1 MSELRL
7 EDESEEKNNKVNSL
21 LKIDDNDEEE
31 LEGENNSDGEGDDNE
46 ITEVEEDPVTVQTK
60 HSIIDS
66 PFSRLGVVG
75 GAFGA
80 GFLMVFL
87 MLNGVFNNQST
98 VKKDSIK
105 TADSQEEKSVFQ
117 EEKDGNVYAKLAL
130 AKQQEELEKINK
142 LKSEKPEKPKQEAV
156 TQTPKP
162 AATPTPPT
170 PAAPRQVARYSEPP
184 PPVRRRTRTT
194 IVAAEPPAPVR
205 QVRTTPRIV
214 RPSPL
219 VASQIPRQQ
228 TLPPSPQ
235 IRQQPVVASEPL
247 KDPIAEIERLRGMG
261 SVGRVEYA
269 SATFAN
275 STSII
280 SRRTTEGDGDN
291 QESTPRIRLRTRTS
305 PNVSPSVSPSIPT
318 DDGNNGI
325 EELKPKWDVPQTAVA
340 VSNKQGSSTSADQN
354 NVFYVSSVVESTPPL
369 PQVYPDPAS
378 PPSAQ
383 ETSVTYDYLPE
394 EAQIIEGKQPQYLVV
409 GSFVKATLVTPLVW
423 SQEIRSTAQ
432 NSNKPQTR
440 FVARLE
446 EPLLSNT
453 GEIGIQAGTLVAV
466 EMVYVDGASRAF
478 AEVTAIMKDQTEY
491 PVPNGAITVAG
502 LGGNPLIAKKFHD
515 KGGEIARY
523 DMTVGVMGGLA
534 KVGEIINQPDIEDE
548 IEDERSDGTIRR
560 RTRRNNS
567 KRSWQGAF
575 LEGAFGEL
583 TEVVGKRAERSTNEI
598 LSRANI
604 WIVPKDT
611 PIVLKVDRS
620 LKLP

>member
-7 EDESEEKNNKVNSL
+7 EDESEDKNNKVNSL

-31 LEGENNSDGEGDDNE
+31 LEGKNNFDGEGDDRE
-46 ITEVEEDPVTVQTK
+46 IAEVEEDPVTVQTK

-80 GFLMVFL
+80 GFLMVFF
-87 MLNGVFNNQST
+87 MLNGVFNNQNI
-98 VKKDSIK
+98 VKKESIK
-105 TADSQEEKSVFQ
+105 TAESKEEKSVFK

-142 LKSEKPEKPKQEAV
+142 LKSEKPEKPKQEVV
-156 TQTPKP
+156 TQTPLP

-170 PAAPRQVARYSEPP
+170 PAAPRQVVRYSEPP
-184 PPVRRRTRTT
+184 PPVRRRIRTT
-194 IVAAEPPAPVR
+194 PVEPPAPVR

-214 RPSPL
+214 RPSPP

-228 TLPPSPQ
+228 TLPQSPQ
-235 IRQQPVVASEPL
+235 IRQQSVVASEPL

-291 QESTPRIRLRTRTS
+291 QESTPRIKLRTRTS
-305 PNVSPSVSPSIPT
+305 PNVDPSVSPSIPT

-340 VSNKQGSSTSADQN
+340 VSNKQSDTSADQN
-354 NVFYVSSVVESTPPL
+354 TVLYVSSVVESTQNPSQVDPDLTTPL
-369 PQVYPDPAS
+369 STQTPIA
-378 PPSAQ
+378 
-383 ETSVTYDYLPE
+383 YDYSPE

-423 SQEIRSTAQ
+423 SESTTT
-432 NSNKPQTR
+432 NSNKLKTR

-446 EPLLSNT
+446 EPLLTNT
-453 GEIGIQAGTLVAV
+453 EEIGLQTGTLVAV
-466 EMVYVDGASRAF
+466 EITYVDGASRAF

-491 PVPNGAITVAG
+491 PVPSGAITVAG
-502 LGGNPLIAKKFHD
+502 DGGNPLIAKKFHD

-534 KVGEIINQPDIEDE
+534 KVGEIINQPDVEDE
-548 IEDERSDGTIRR
+548 IEDELPNGTIRR
-560 RTRRNNS
+560 RTRKNNS
-567 KRSWQGAF
+567 RRSWQGAF

-583 TEVVGKRAERSTNEI
+583 TDVVGKRAERSTSEI
-598 LSRANI
+598 MSRANI
-604 WIVPKDT
+604 WTVPKDT